1 MPGRV
6 FARDLSLVH
15 GLHPATK
22 KEIGKNP
29 KKNEAH
35 GFDAFAGIHR
45 QSILRPYLL
54 RPETDFPFAGMSRE
68 ELFAGIAECYVACV
82 ISSETCQQMGS
93 IAANEQVFEHSM
105 KQQGESRG
113 VISGIASIYNH
124 APGRV
129 Y

>member
-15 GLHPATK
+15 GLRPPTK

-54 RPETDFPFAGMSRE
+54 RPETDFHFAGMNRE
-68 ELFAGIAECYVACV
+68 KLFAGIAKCYVACV
-82 ISSETCQQMGS
+82 KGSETCQQIGS

-105 KQQGESRG
+105 KQ
-113 VISGIASIYNH
+113 
-124 APGRV
+124 
-129 Y
+129 